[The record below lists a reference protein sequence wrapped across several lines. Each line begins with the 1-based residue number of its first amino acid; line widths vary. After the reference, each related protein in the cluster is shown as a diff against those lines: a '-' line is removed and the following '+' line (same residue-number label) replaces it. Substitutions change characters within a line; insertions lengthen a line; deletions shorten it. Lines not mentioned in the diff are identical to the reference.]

1 MSERSTEPSTKADAA
16 LLLDDEE
23 GPLVAAEATAAARVL
38 EKPRAEAARRLADAA
53 AVGVVPAESLPVLA
67 DILAASLQ
75 GRRARRL
82 YRAEGEKVLAGVLA
96 RSPAGRARQNE
107 IEALNAALSSLEGRR
122 LESVRV
128 AMRIP
133 GHFVVRV
140 ATDDLTLAL
149 EISPDSV
156 AVESVTL

>member
-1 MSERSTEPSTKADAA
+1 MLRQWAWYRPSRCPSSPTSS
-16 LLLDDEE
+16 LLLS
-23 GPLVAAEATAAARVL
+23 RV
-38 EKPRAEAARRLADAA
+38 D
-53 AVGVVPAESLPVLA
+53 
-67 DILAASLQ
+67 
-75 GRRARRL
+75 RARRL